1 MTEQADTTAHVLG
14 DERIGAEARAA
25 AHDHLDVRLW
35 LRLLACS
42 NQIEQEI
49 RTRLRAHFG
58 TTLPRFDYL
67 AQLDRFPGGLRMS
80 SLSRYLMVTGGNVTG
95 LTDQLV
101 AEGLVDR
108 VPDPDDGR
116 ATLVRITGAG
126 RNRFREMATE
136 HEKWLIEIFDGF
148 GRDAEQALY
157 ELLGQLRIHV
167 AHHLD
172 GPGGIE

>member
-1 MTEQADTTAHVLG
+1 MANRAETTAHVLG
-14 DERIGAEARAA
+14 DERIGVEARAA

-49 RTRLRAHFG
+49 RTRLRTHFA
-58 TTLPRFDYL
+58 TTLARFDYL
-67 AQLDRFPGGLRMS
+67 AQLDRFPDGLRMS

-101 AEGLVDR
+101 AEGLVAR

-116 ATLVRITGAG
+116 AIRVRITDSG
-126 RNRFREMATE
+126 RTRFREMADE
-136 HEKWLIEIFDGF
+136 HERWLTEMFDGF
-148 GRDAEQALY
+148 GRDAEQTLY
-157 ELLGQLRIHV
+157 DLLGRLRIHL
-167 AHHLD
+167 AHTID
-172 GPGGIE
+172 RPGSIE